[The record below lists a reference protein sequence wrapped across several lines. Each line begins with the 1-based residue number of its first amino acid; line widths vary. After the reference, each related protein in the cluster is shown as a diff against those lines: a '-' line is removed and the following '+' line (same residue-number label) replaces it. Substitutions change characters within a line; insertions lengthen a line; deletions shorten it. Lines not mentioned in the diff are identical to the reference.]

1 MDRLLIENLQH
12 REEGIM
18 QEEEVQLLQLE
29 ELLLPTILP
38 LIKEHQI
45 QTMQRCYLLQ
55 LHPW

>member
-18 QEEEVQLLQLE
+18 QEGEAPLLQLE
-29 ELLLPTILP
+29 EPLLPTILP
-38 LIKEHQI
+38 LIKERQI

-55 LHPW
+55 LYPW

>member
-38 LIKEHQI
+38 LIKERQI

>member
-18 QEEEVQLLQLE
+18 QEEEAQLLQLE

-45 QTMQRCYLLQ
+45 QTTQRCYLLQ